1 MTSVP
6 HLFCTLHNH
15 NRTHIAATHSTFLSE
30 YPSIAL
36 HRAGLWCYY
45 TPLLVVYV
53 LTPVAWLYVMPS
65 ALNGVVNEWKE
76 KVLVMTPLSLLI
88 YENAYANEV
97 KGEIVVFRE
106 TELKTVHLSFTAN
119 PVNDDQPISSMT
131 LCWPHQAALGE
142 AAGAPVGWN
151 IEKSKD
157 RSSWQRSV

>member
-53 LTPVAWLYVMPS
+53 LTPVAWLHVMPS
-65 ALNGVVNEWKE
+65 VLNRVMNEWKE
-76 KVLVMTPLSLLI
+76 KVLVMTTLSLLI
-88 YENAYANEV
+88 YENAYVSEV
-97 KGEIVVFRE
+97 KGEIVVCLCLLVFRA

-119 PVNDDQPISSMT
+119 PVNDNHSICVT
-131 LCWPHQAALGE
+131 LRWPYQAALGE
-142 AAGAPVGWN
+142 AAGAPVG
-151 IEKSKD
+151 
-157 RSSWQRSV
+157 

>member
-53 LTPVAWLYVMPS
+53 LTPVAWLYVMPRE
-65 ALNGVVNEWKE
+65 LNGVVNEWKE
-76 KVLVMTPLSLLI
+76 KSPCNDTFVPFNIWERVMPMQWKGKLLFVSALIGFRGNSDETCTPVVYRKSSQWSSTNIKYDFVLTSWRSAGRGSRCSGRLK
-88 YENAYANEV
+88 YR
-97 KGEIVVFRE
+97 EI
-106 TELKTVHLSFTAN
+106 
-119 PVNDDQPISSMT
+119 
-131 LCWPHQAALGE
+131 
-142 AAGAPVGWN
+142 
-151 IEKSKD
+151 
-157 RSSWQRSV
+157 